1 MDIRGLDFL
10 FSFPPV
16 LPSSSS
22 SSSGL
27 AAAAAAAKAEAAAEK
42 ESYRGIWIPC
52 VLDEVGLK
60 NVEEGLLVADDR
72 RRGSGETIPNPH
84 EGERVHFGTHLDR
97 GLSFPPSEFFSEVID
112 HYGVQLHNLPP
123 NSLLEMSAYVA
134 LCEGFLGIRPSL
146 LLFRFYFHVRRNSI
160 TAGVPYITGT
170 ISFSLRR
177 DRAYPKISASDSV
190 KQWPATFFYHRD
202 ILALGKTTAL
212 PVFVDG
218 AATA

>member
-1 MDIRGLDFL
+1 M
-10 FSFPPV
+10 
-16 LPSSSS
+16 
-22 SSSGL
+22 
-27 AAAAAAAKAEAAAEK
+27 
-42 ESYRGIWIPC
+42 W
-52 VLDEVGLK
+52 
-60 NVEEGLLVADDR
+60 R
-72 RRGSGETIPNPH
+72 RRGCSSPATGGAAPAKPSP
-84 EGERVHFGTHLDR
+84 THTR
-97 GLSFPPSEFFSEVID
+97 ASESTSALIWTEVSEVID

-202 ILALGKTTAL
+202 IPPPGRLLLTEPPRPNL
-212 PVFVDG
+212 PG
-218 AATA
+218 TRLLRLSQMI

>member
-1 MDIRGLDFL
+1 MA
-10 FSFPPV
+10 
-16 LPSSSS
+16 SSS

-52 VLDEVGLK
+52 ALDEAGLK
-60 NVEEGLLVADDR
+60 NVEKEGLLVTGDWR
-72 RRGSGETIPNPH
+72 SGSGETVPNPH

-123 NSLLEMSAYVA
+123 NSLLEMSAYAA

-202 ILALGKTTAL
+202 IPAPGKATAL
-212 PVFVDG
+212 PAFVDG
-218 AATA
+218 AATAQPS